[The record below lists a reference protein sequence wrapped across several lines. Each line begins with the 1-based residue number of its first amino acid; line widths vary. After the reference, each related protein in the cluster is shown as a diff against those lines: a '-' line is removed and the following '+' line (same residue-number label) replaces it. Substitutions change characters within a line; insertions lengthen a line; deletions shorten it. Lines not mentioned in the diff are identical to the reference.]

1 MIRQIVLT
9 AGTRVGLTFFGLAT
23 SIVTARFLG
32 QAGRGDYFF
41 IATLSVLIVQFTNLG
56 LPASNTF
63 FAARDPGRVGQLLSN
78 SVWVAVG
85 IGGGAGAAIAVVA
98 QAAGAL
104 QDTPASYLW
113 LATALAVPSL
123 LYLLVTSLLVG
134 RGQIRSFNALELAT
148 RGLLLPVLVAAGF
161 AGFGAAGF
169 IAVSVAVWL
178 LASVAGVVLIARY
191 SSLTARPSTELIAVG
206 FRYATKSYVITLAAF
221 LALRGNIF
229 LLRREFGPVDLG
241 LYSIAAQ
248 VADVLTILPAAVA
261 IILFPNL
268 VRHAEARWDRTR
280 TVALWVAL
288 IMAVVCLAT
297 AIFAGPVIRL
307 AYGADFAPSTR
318 VLHIM
323 LPSVFALAVA
333 GVLSQYLAAIGLP
346 RPMIGVWVGGAAIV
360 LAASL
365 ALVPSHG
372 AAGAAAAL
380 SVGHTAVLCGI
391 AATAYAYRN
400 ASPRGPRPLGETP
413 AGRPL
418 EPG

>member
-1 MIRQIVLT
+1 MIRQIALT
-9 AGTRVGLTFFGLAT
+9 AATRAGLTLFGLAT
-23 SIVTARFLG
+23 SVVTARFLG
-32 QAGRGDYFF
+32 QSGRGDYFF
-41 IATLSVLIVQFTNLG
+41 IATLSALIVQFANFG
-56 LPASNTF
+56 LPASTTF
-63 FAARDPGRVGQLLSN
+63 FAARDPARTRHLLSN
-78 SVWVAVG
+78 ACWIAVG
-85 IGGGAGAAIAVVA
+85 VGGGLGTGIALFTQMSGMLA
-98 QAAGAL
+98 
-104 QDTPASYLW
+104 DTPASYIW
-113 LATALAVPSL
+113 LAAGLAVPSL
-123 LYLLVTSLLVG
+123 LYLFLSSILVG
-134 RGQIRSFNALELAT
+134 RGQIRSFNALEVAA
-148 RGLLLPVLVAAGF
+148 RSLLLPALVAAGVV
-161 AGFGAAGF
+161 GLGPAGF
-169 IAVSVAVWL
+169 IAVSVVVWALACVVGVL
-178 LASVAGVVLIARY
+178 LVARY
-191 SSLTARPSTELIAVG
+191 ASLTWRPDVELLAVG
-206 FRYATKSYVITLAAF
+206 FRYATKSYFITLASF
-221 LALRGNIF
+221 IALRGNVF
-229 LLRREFGPVDLG
+229 LLRREVGPADLG

-248 VADVLTILPAAVA
+248 VADVLTILPTAVA
-261 IILFPNL
+261 MILFPSL
-268 VRHAEARWDRTR
+268 VREAEARWDRAR
-280 TVALWVAL
+280 TVALWVAS
-288 IMAVVCLAT
+288 IMALLCLLT